1 MNSTIITETE
11 CNLRVCRIQAVMQER
26 GIHAM
31 LVTSHINILYLTGSI
46 FMGAIYIPTQG
57 CASRFI
63 RRPQTL
69 CSGLNAHAIRKVEQ
83 IKDIIS
89 LPSGATIALEESEQT
104 YSDILRLQNLFTD
117 CRFVD
122 ATSILRHVRR
132 IKTEVEIAQIRQIT
146 ARHSELMAMLPYL
159 YRNGMTDLEYQYA
172 IEYKMRQM
180 GSIGIFRC
188 FGMDME
194 IFMGSLLTGNN
205 ADAPSPYDFAL
216 GGSGTDAFPLGANGS
231 PLCNGQSVMLDMAGN
246 LGLYLSDITRTH
258 AIGKLPTEAYCLHEL
273 SREIHR
279 HFMQT
284 AQPGV
289 SCSEIYEQA
298 YRMVQTAQATDYF
311 MGHTRQSQ
319 FVGHGVG
326 LQINELPVLT
336 LRSQDILAA
345 GMVIALEPKFVL
357 PGIGGV
363 GVENT
368 YLITEQGVELLTPC
382 DESIIDLTLL

>member
-1 MNSTIITETE
+1 MITEAE
-11 CNLRVCRIQAVMQER
+11 RNLRICRIQAVMQER
-26 GIHAM
+26 GIDAM
-31 LVTSHINILYLTGSI
+31 LITSHINILYLIGSVFI
-46 FMGAIYIPTQG
+46 GAVYIPMQG
-57 CASRFI
+57 NTSRFI

-69 CSGLNAHAIRKVEQ
+69 CSDLEAYAIRKVEQ

-122 ATSILRHVRR
+122 ATALLRHVRR
-132 IKTEVEIAQIRQIT
+132 IKTEVEIAQIRKIT
-146 ARHSELMAMLPYL
+146 AHHSELMAMLPSL
-159 YRNGMTDLEYQYA
+159 YRTGMTDLEYQHV

-194 IFMGSLLTGNN
+194 IFMGSLLTGDN

-231 PLCNGQSVMLDMAGN
+231 PLRNGQSVMLDMAGN
-246 LGLYLSDITRTH
+246 FGIYLSDITRTH
-258 AIGKLPTEAYCLHEL
+258 AIGKLPAEAYRLHEL

-279 HFMQT
+279 RFMQ
-284 AQPGV
+284 AAKPGV
-289 SCSEIYEQA
+289 SCAELYKQA
-298 YRMVQTAQATDYF
+298 HRMVQTAQATDYF
-311 MGHTRQSQ
+311 MGHTQQAQ

-326 LQINELPVLT
+326 MQINELPVLT
-336 LRSQDILAA
+336 PRSQDVLAV

-368 YLITEQGVELLTPC
+368 YLITGQGAELLTPC
-382 DESIIDLTLL
+382 DESMIDLTLL